1 MELVVQ
7 PAMNIIFILHS
18 LFVLKLTNML
28 QNLKIGVLVVK
39 IFIDR

>member
-18 LFVLKLTNML
+18 LFCF
-28 QNLKIGVLVVK
+28 KINKNVAK
-39 IFIDR
+39 FENKSISR